1 MGKLIH
7 RQVYANQHIID
18 VSLVNGIGRISITD
32 NGLYPDND
40 SRTERRGL
48 GYNTMAAPLLTREN
62 LIELKQAINDCLK
75 LSK

>member
-18 VSLVNGIGRISITD
+18 VSFNDGIGWISITD

-40 SRTERRGL
+40 SRTERRDL
-48 GYNTMAAPLLTREN
+48 GYNTMMAPLLTREN

-75 LSK
+75 RSK